1 MSLFGRRP
9 TFFIWIL
16 PWLHTGDSWLGLS
29 FIKFETPTKMIK
41 VGRGG
46 YMEQQEEG
54 ISMNLA
60 GS

>member
-1 MSLFGRRP
+1 MALYWRF
-9 TFFIWIL
+9 L
-16 PWLHTGDSWLGLS
+16 AGLS
-29 FIKFETPTKMIK
+29 FIKFGTPTKMIK

-60 GS
+60 GP